1 MHKGSLK
8 AELPVFPGKHF
19 VEYVKWFIAT
29 VRFLYIMA
37 TCYFSFTFKVHQ
49 TTKHY

>member
-29 VRFLYIMA
+29 LRI
-37 TCYFSFTFKVHQ
+37 
-49 TTKHY
+49 